1 MSPNETNFSLES
13 ANSAYISLHGV
24 LSLRLSKN
32 GRLPFGFYKHP
43 EWAFTPSHVLTPW
56 GHAVHPGVHVS
67 RALST
72 NCLWGSRVEGAV
84 GGAQRWKLGQVRRA
98 HSLSPRSLGSRLLS
112 ATGDAILQV
121 SGCLQPPDPGVSHRL
136 GSWQGN
142 SPGWKALWVWIT
154 ENSPQRESKPLSSD
168 CITKFN
174 SLILNTAAA
183 HSSLTLNTPE

>member
-112 ATGDAILQV
+112 ATGDAILLV

-136 GSWQGN
+136 GSWQGKR
-142 SPGWKALWVWIT
+142 PCGCELQRI
-154 ENSPQRESKPLSSD
+154 PHRESKPLSPD
-168 CITKFN
+168 CITKFS